1 MMKIERLYELVR
13 DCSVECRT
21 GPAVVVNGE
30 PASEQEI
37 EQISNTGEVPPG
49 VTEFYSMPHVSEV
62 QKERPDLV
70 IVDMVFIDVAVDKA
84 KAEAHRAEFVEILN
98 TYPDIERLR
107 SGPTYMEL
115 GAEFGD
121 QGFALRIMAIGS
133 VLGFWEII
141 SGKALGMGTEEAVSM
156 AGVGFL
162 LISGYNPDGIVSNK

>member
-1 MMKIERLYELVR
+1 MMNIERLYELVR

-70 IVDMVFIDVAVDKA
+70 IVDMIFIDVGVDKA
-84 KAEAHRAEFVEILN
+84 RAEAHRNEFVDILN
-98 TYPDIERLR
+98 SYPNMERLR
-107 SGPTYMEL
+107 GGPSYIEL
-115 GAEFGD
+115 GGEFGD

-141 SGKALGMGTEEAVSM
+141 SGKSMGANDEESRTM
-156 AGVGFL
+156 AGIGFL
-162 LISGYNPDGIVSNK
+162 MISGYNPDGVPSNH